1 MGWRS
6 LLLTPEVRAWLAAL
20 GDDDFGRV
28 AFHLD
33 LLRQRQG
40 QLEAP
45 HSRCLRGRLRRL
57 EIPGGRRVH
66 RLAYYVDGDG
76 TIVLLTSGDA
86 GVAATT
92 SADGPRPRYAAD
104 AAQRQ
109 QDRRKGAVMSRRD
122 RWEELRQDRLASP
135 AASAGYERAR
145 RAFELGEQL
154 RALREAQHLS
164 QAELARRMGST
175 QPAIA
180 RLEAGRVAPSLNTL
194 DRAAAALGV
203 ELVISFQKPQR
214 RDRRQL
220 SG

>member
-6 LLLTPEVRAWLAAL
+6 LVLTPEVRAWLAAL

-28 AFHLD
+28 AFYLD
-33 LLRQRQG
+33 LLHQRQASLQHRTAAACADG
-40 QLEAP
+40 FGGWRSPAAGACTGLPTTSPVTARSCC
-45 HSRCLRGRLRRL
+45 SR
-57 EIPGGRRVH
+57 
-66 RLAYYVDGDG
+66 
-76 TIVLLTSGDA
+76 SGDA

-92 SADGPRPRYAAD
+92 SSSGPRPRCAAE

-109 QDRRKGAVMSRRD
+109 QDRRKGAVMPRRD
-122 RWEELRQDRLASP
+122 RWEELRQDRLAAP

-145 RAFELGEQL
+145 RTFELGEQI
-154 RALREAQHLS
+154 RALREAQRLS
-164 QAELARRMGST
+164 QSELARRMGST

-203 ELVISFQKPQR
+203 ELVITFQEPQR
-214 RDRRQL
+214 RDRRQR